1 MRFFSRGNNNNN
13 NASASAQPTGN
24 VPMIDFREG
33 ALIDCP
39 HVVAVS
45 PDADTARKLHEM
57 ASRVEEIQRQNEDLE
72 RRLSV
77 RTKDLEKKISTASSS
92 SNVAAQSSYPH
103 AMMANAAAAHYNQAR
118 SQEVMHKIGRLET
131 CALPALG
138 RSAAR
143 DHKADDDLDATNL
156 REEEEDAGRGAASNA
171 LRRDRID
178 EWMAE
183 RVRLEQLR
191 RARDRVMVG
200 GGAGGG
206 VGGI

>member
-1 MRFFSRGNNNNN
+1 MRFFGRGNANNNNN
-13 NASASAQPTGN
+13 ASAQPTGN

-33 ALIDCP
+33 ALMDCP
-39 HVVAVS
+39 QVVTVS
-45 PDADTARKLHEM
+45 PDADTARKLQEM
-57 ASRVEEIQRQNEDLE
+57 ASRVEEIQRQNEELE
-72 RRLSV
+72 RKLAV

-92 SNVAAQSSYPH
+92 APPSSSYPH

-131 CALPALG
+131 CALPTLG
-138 RSAAR
+138 RAAAR
-143 DHKADDDLDATNL
+143 DHKADDDLQG
-156 REEEEDAGRGAASNA
+156 EEHEDAGRAATAASNA
-171 LRRDRID
+171 FRKDRID
-178 EWMAE
+178 EWMNE

-200 GGAGGG
+200 GGGAGGG